1 MRSTTLRIA
10 TVAAAAVTGLTTV
23 LVAGQSGAVAGQPTT
38 TATTTAAA
46 AQKQAPRPLR
56 IMLTNDDG
64 WSAPGITVI
73 YNALVAAGY
82 DVTMVAPLANNS
94 GMGGKIALGG
104 TLKVTQPQ
112 PHKYAVDGTPSD
124 AAEFGFNTVYADRAP
139 DLVVS
144 GTNKGQNLAALQ
156 IHSGTLAAAAASLNN
171 GVPAI
176 AISTGWDYA
185 DPNADPDSFPYD
197 DTAAYLLHLLDQLQA
212 MAKPGAPIL
221 PSGIGLNVNYPYVDG
236 GHGRAKGVKVLGS
249 GSGYA
254 DLSYA
259 GASLPPVGGSSTYTI
274 GADLF
279 DSADPNADDVWF
291 KRGYVTIT
299 PIHGNYD
306 APVQGTGL
314 QRLAGSTD

>member
-1 MRSTTLRIA
+1 MSSTTLRLA
-10 TVAAAAVTGLTTV
+10 GAAVATITGLTGF
-23 LVAGQSGAVAGQPTT
+23 LVAGQSDAADQP
-38 TATTTAAA
+38 TAAA
-46 AQKQAPRPLR
+46 VQKQAPRPLR

-64 WSAPGITVI
+64 WSAQGITTI
-73 YNALVAAGY
+73 YDALVAAGH
-82 DVTMVAPLANNS
+82 DVTLVAPLANNS

-104 TLKVTQPQ
+104 TLKVTQPE

-124 AAEFGFNTVYADRAP
+124 AAEFGFHTVYADRAP
-139 DLVVS
+139 DLVIS

-156 IHSGTLAAAAASLNN
+156 IHSGTLAAAATSLNN

-185 DPNADPDSFPYD
+185 DPHADPNSFPYD
-197 DTAAYLLHLLDQLQA
+197 FTADYLLHLLDQLQSA
-212 MAKPGAPIL
+212 AKPGAPIL
-221 PSGIGLNVNYPYVDG
+221 PQGIGLNVNYPYVDG
-236 GHGRAKGVKVLGS
+236 GHGRARGVKVLAS

-254 DLSYA
+254 DLSYQ
-259 GASLPPVGGSSTYTI
+259 GASLPPVGGQSTYTI

-279 DSADPNADDVWF
+279 DSAEPNADDVWF
-291 KRGYVTIT
+291 RRGYVTIT

-306 APVQGTGL
+306 APVQGTAL

>member
-1 MRSTTLRIA
+1 MPSTTLRIA
-10 TVAAAAVTGLTTV
+10 TVAAAAVTGLSGI
-23 LVAGQSGAVAGQPTT
+23 LAGQTM
-38 TATTTAAA
+38 AAA
-46 AQKQAPRPLR
+46 DQPATASAKPQPAPRPLR

-64 WSAPGITVI
+64 WSAPGITTI
-73 YNALVAAGY
+73 YDALVAAGH

-104 TLKVTQPQ
+104 TLEVTQPQ

-156 IHSGTLAAAAASLNN
+156 IHSGTLAAAATSLNN

-185 DPNADPDSFPYD
+185 DPHADPDSFPYD
-197 DTAAYLLHLLDQLQA
+197 FTADYLLRLIDQLRQA
-212 MAKPGAPIL
+212 AKPGAPIL
-221 PSGIGLNVNYPYVDG
+221 PQGVGLNVNYPYVDG
-236 GHGRAKGVKVLGS
+236 GHGRAKGVKVVGS

-259 GASLPPVGGSSTYTI
+259 GASLPAVGGSSTYTV

-306 APVQGTGL
+306 AEVPGSGL